1 MSEKVTIVLVNYNG
15 FEDTRDCLCSLQRIN
30 YSDWNVVVVDNC
42 SSEIPSIETLEYIKK
57 NSTFIQLDE
66 NLGFSGGNNVGIRYA
81 IEAQSDY
88 VLLLN
93 NDTTVESDFLRI
105 LVDVAETNAEVGIV
119 TGKIKFYS
127 RPQYIWF
134 GGGYF
139 NPSDGTIGHYRYNEL
154 DIEYDEVLR
163 DITFAT
169 GCLMLMPVEVI
180 RNVGF
185 MEEKYFLYSED
196 TDYSCRILQN
206 NLRILFCEKAVIYHK
221 VSASTGKNSNLS
233 SYYTVRNKLYIIKK
247 YVDNKTKAYAK
258 MMLSIVRDILKG
270 RKNIKPVL
278 KAVVDFANSKVGM
291 KNINF

>member
-1 MSEKVTIVLVNYNG
+1 MSAKVTIVLVNYNG
-15 FEDTRDCLCSLQRIN
+15 FEDTKDCLCSLQNLN
-30 YSDWNVVVVDNC
+30 YSDWDVVVVDNC
-42 SSEIPSIETLEYIKK
+42 SSEIPSPETLEYIKT
-57 NSTFIQLDE
+57 NATLIRLEE

-81 IEAQSDY
+81 IEAKADY
-88 VLLLN
+88 ILLLN

-105 LVDVAETNAEVGIV
+105 LVDAAEKNTDVGIV
-119 TGKIKFYS
+119 SGKIKFYS

-139 NPSDGTIGHYRYNEL
+139 DFSDGTIGHERYNEL
-154 DIEYDEVLR
+154 DIEQGNIVR

-169 GCLMLMPVEVI
+169 GCLMLIPVDVI
-180 RNVGF
+180 RMVGF

-196 TDYSCRILQN
+196 TDYCCRVLRN

-233 SYYTVRNKLYIIKK
+233 SYYTVRNKLYIIRS
-247 YVDNKTKAYAK
+247 YVDNKTKAYTK
-258 MMLSIVRDILKG
+258 MLLSIVKDVLKK

-278 KAVVDFANSKVGM
+278 KAVVDFINSETGM
-291 KNINF
+291 KKINL